1 MKYLE
6 YFKEL
11 RNRLLICFSFIIL
24 SFIFFFFHVG
34 QIVEILTNPLYELM
48 SDPSNR
54 RMIFTG
60 LPEVFVSNLKV
71 SLFASFLLSIPF
83 LIIQIVLFASP
94 ALYKKEKKVFISTSI
109 MAVFFLY

>member
-1 MKYLE
+1 MKNKKVRKNREKKKKYCMKYLE

-11 RNRLLICFSFIIL
+11 RNRLLICFSFII
-24 SFIFFFFHVG
+24 FIFYIFFIICG

-60 LPEVFVSNLKV
+60 LPEV
-71 SLFASFLLSIPF
+71 LF
-83 LIIQIVLFASP
+83 Q
-94 ALYKKEKKVFISTSI
+94 T
-109 MAVFFLY
+109 